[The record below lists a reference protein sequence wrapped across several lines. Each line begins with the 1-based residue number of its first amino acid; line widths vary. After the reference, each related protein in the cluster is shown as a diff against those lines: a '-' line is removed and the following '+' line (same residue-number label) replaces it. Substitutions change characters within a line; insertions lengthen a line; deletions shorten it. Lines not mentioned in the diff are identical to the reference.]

1 MAVRTGKLISGGAI
15 VAMLLAAGAS
25 ARPAAAHDER
35 PVESPF
41 HVVVEGT
48 GEVIMV
54 TGHVVHPGDEFQSAD
69 NRLYQVVRV
78 ERDLAHAVFLR
89 EIDLAPYLE
98 AAWPPLLRAI
108 PVLAALG
115 RNREERIGIFHTHT
129 AESFIP
135 TDGKASIKGGG
146 GIIEVGETFAEAL
159 EREGIDTI
167 HDRTIHEP
175 HDAAAYQRSRRTATD
190 LMREGVTMLLDVHR
204 DAAPAHAYQTQIDGE
219 TVAQV
224 MIVVG
229 RQNPLRDRN
238 LAWARRLKAA
248 ADREHPGLIRGIFM
262 GRGSYNQDL
271 KGRKLLLEMGS
282 HRTPRDQAER
292 GAVLLAGVIP
302 AVVGMGGGEP
312 AAVWRALGL
321 VLALTFAGTA
331 TYLYL
336 ATGSW
341 KAAGAKAREFAGR
354 EFGDLLRPVRE
365 RLGNR
370 RGRQGGDSPG

>member
-1 MAVRTGKLISGGAI
+1 MRTIELVSGGAI
-15 VAMLLAAGAS
+15 IALLLATAA
-25 ARPAAAHDER
+25 ARPASAHDER
-35 PVESPF
+35 PLESPF
-41 HVVVEGT
+41 HVVMEGT

-78 ERDLAHAVFLR
+78 ERDLAYAVFLR

-98 AAWPPLLRAI
+98 VGWPPLLRAV
-108 PVLAALG
+108 PALAGLG
-115 RNREERIGIFHTHT
+115 GNREEKIGIFHTHT

-146 GIIEVGETFAEAL
+146 GIIEVGRTFAEAL
-159 EREGIDTI
+159 EREGINAV

-190 LMREGVTMLLDVHR
+190 LMRRGVTMLLDVHR
-204 DAAPAHAYQTQIDGE
+204 DAAPAHAYQAQIDGE

-248 ADREHPGLIRGIFM
+248 ADRAHPGLIRGIFM

-282 HRTPRDQAER
+282 HRTTRDQAER

-302 AVVGMGGGEP
+302 AVVGVGGGEA

-341 KAAGAKAREFAGR
+341 PAAAAKVREFAGR
-354 EFGDLLRPVRE
+354 EFGDLLRPIRE
-365 RLGNR
+365 RRGNWRGR
-370 RGRQGGDSPG
+370 RGGDGPG